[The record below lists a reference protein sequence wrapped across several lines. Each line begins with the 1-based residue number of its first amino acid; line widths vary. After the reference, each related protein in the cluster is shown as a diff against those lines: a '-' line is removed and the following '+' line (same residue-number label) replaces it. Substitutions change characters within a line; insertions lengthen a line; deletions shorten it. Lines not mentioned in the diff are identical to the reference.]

1 MVLSRFSLLICR
13 NLGPFPEN
21 TVQST
26 KFLGKGLK
34 FAIIACGGRVTNHN
48 FWREK
53 GPKFQFFDSELLAGE
68 GSQITTNWREKGL
81 K

>member
-1 MVLSRFSLLICR
+1 MRYFR
-13 NLGPFPEN
+13 
-21 TVQST
+21 
-26 KFLGKGLK
+26 GKGLK
-34 FAIIACGGRVTNHN
+34 FAVIACGGRVTNHN

-53 GPKFQFFDSELLAGE
+53 GHKFYFFDSELLAGE